1 MPSPSSERRRANLHA
16 LVLEFTR
23 RDIGPACV
31 SALLGCSLS
40 ASRYYLAT
48 LLDAGL
54 VVPQSVRHGTAC
66 GKRKAFTLSADA
78 AAVRDFLDSLA
89 APHRSAGP
97 GGASNDGHVRR
108 VWHGANHWRTAAC
121 APAQRDPLV
130 AALFGAAVP
139 A

>member
-1 MPSPSSERRRANLHA
+1 MPNPSSERRRTNLHA
-16 LVLEFTR
+16 VVLEFTR

-48 LLDAGL
+48 LLEAGL
-54 VVPQSVRHGTAC
+54 VAPQSVRPQTAR
-66 GKRKAFTLSADA
+66 GKGKPFTLSADA
-78 AAVRDFLDSLA
+78 AAVQDFLDGLA
-89 APHRSAGP
+89 APRGNAGP
-97 GGASNDGHVRR
+97 GCGDNGGQVHR
-108 VWHGANHWRTAAC
+108 VWHGANHWRSAARP
-121 APAQRDPLV
+121 PARRDPLV